1 MTTHDH
7 SDDQNERDQNERD
20 RAAELLG
27 AWAVDAVDPEERAL
41 VERVLARDPELR
53 AEADELQ
60 RVTAKLAASLA
71 VEPPE
76 SLREAVLA
84 RIATDQSG
92 AADQASTPEQ
102 SSETGTVVPLRRR
115 RPWIPAVAAAAAAAA
130 VVVAV
135 TWGISTLGSDGI
147 TDQDQHT
154 AVEQVMEDPAAQH
167 FTADLPEIGELEIA
181 LGADGT
187 GVLAGRQVPD
197 PGDAQAYQ
205 LWTIDGDAAPASHGL
220 VEVHDGRVLMPLEG
234 VPAGAIVAVTVEP
247 AGGSEQPT
255 TEPILAVET
264 AVS

>member
-1 MTTHDH
+1 MTTHDDG
-7 SDDQNERDQNERD
+7 DDSRHELSERE

-53 AEADELQ
+53 AEGDELQ
-60 RVTAKLAASLA
+60 RVTAELAASLA

-84 RIATDQSG
+84 RIAADPSDESSESG
-92 AADQASTPEQ
+92 APGQ
-102 SSETGTVVPLRRR
+102 SRESGTVVPLRRR
-115 RPWIPAVAAAAAAAA
+115 RWIPAVVAAAAAAA

-135 TWGISTLGSDGI
+135 TWGISSLGPDGI
-147 TDQDQHT
+147 TEQDQHT

-167 FTADLPEIGELEIA
+167 FTAELPETGHLEIA

-187 GVLAGRQVPD
+187 GVLAGQGVPS
-197 PGDAQAYQ
+197 PGEARAYQ

-234 VPAGAIVAVTVEP
+234 VPAGATVAVTVEP